1 MRPTR
6 NKEEERKKI
15 FVILGGSFLLALLFV
30 GLAYIEYGRVKTVR
44 ENTKTVESQIADAE
58 LKRAKIPDLEKDVI
72 VLREN
77 LAEYVKI
84 LPDDREVNDFV
95 TRINHFAEATG
106 VVVTTLEDVVRRD
119 TKKKQKDAFERVAY
133 RLNLTGDINQVLT
146 FMNLFET
153 HERFVKIPSFT
164 VKAGKKQKDM
174 SIAQV
179 RHEVDLLLE
188 TFVYNSGGS
197 GLNKVTIPNFES
209 KRDKYQDEI
218 FGARQNLAI
227 ETYAF
232 EVNEHRR
239 DPFLDPRISA
249 ADAQALT
256 LAQEKKKLG
265 ELREALAAIDAALR
279 EESDEKDLLA
289 KSEMRH
295 RNDDS
300 IRAMVANVDLARN
313 EEWFTIKQIREEFE
327 ETVATPLFAILENR
341 NLAPEVAP
349 LTVAD
354 LREVQ
359 SHMAELFDEG
369 NYEEVIA
376 QYDGLTTRIDP
387 AEQSGEFHVVLDE
400 VSTMKEHAVAIL
412 EFQERDIHVT
422 GIVFMEDD
430 SSVIING
437 MVLTAGDPVD
447 DEVLIA
453 AIHED
458 AIEFQFREIRI
469 SKLIHE

>member
-44 ENTKTVESQIADAE
+44 ANTETVESQIADAE
-58 LKRAKIPDLEKDVI
+58 LKREKIPDLEKDVI

-95 TRINHFAEATG
+95 TRINQFAETTG

-133 RLNLTGDINQVLT
+133 KLNLAGDINQVLS
-146 FMNLFET
+146 FMNLFEN

-164 VKAGKKQKDM
+164 VKAGKKTKDI
-174 SIAQV
+174 SIADV
-179 RHEVDLLLE
+179 NHEVDLLLE

-197 GLNKVTIPNFES
+197 GLNKVTIPSFEK
-209 KRDKYQDEI
+209 KREKYEAEI
-218 FGARQNLAI
+218 FGARQNLSI

-256 LAQEKKKLG
+256 LAQEQKKLG
-265 ELREALAAIDAALR
+265 ELRQELAAI
-279 EESDEKDLLA
+279 EQSIQFEVDEKDLLR
-289 KSEMRH
+289 KSELRH
-295 RNDDS
+295 RTDDS
-300 IRAMVANVDLARN
+300 IRALVATVDLAHN
-313 EEWFTIKQIREEFE
+313 EEWFTIKQLREEFE
-327 ETVATPLFAILENR
+327 DTIVQPLAEILDKR
-341 NLAPEVAP
+341 NLAPEAAP

-359 SHMAELFDEG
+359 SHMTELFDEG
-369 NYEEVIA
+369 SYTEVIE
-376 QYDGLTTRIDP
+376 QYEGLATRIDP
-387 AEQSGEFHVVLDE
+387 AEQSGEFHVVLEE
-400 VSTMKEHAVAIL
+400 VAKMKEHAVAIL
-412 EFQERDIHVT
+412 EFQERDI
-422 GIVFMEDD
+422 
-430 SSVIING
+430 
-437 MVLTAGDPVD
+437 
-447 DEVLIA
+447 A

-458 AIEFQFREIRI
+458 AIEFQFRAIRI